1 MQNNTPQSKKDP
13 AKAPAVPS
21 SQDFLPL
28 KEFWQL
34 KARREGNPAFS
45 RDPREVALEEAA
57 KIVAEAR
64 EEAARLKKEA
74 YEKGFSD
81 GEKEGKAA
89 GQQQYENLLGRF
101 DGALQTLHD
110 QRREVLNK
118 YEEEVLS
125 LIKAMV
131 ERLVNHEVSVN
142 PRVIKACFLKAMEF
156 VVENSGVQVH
166 LHTEDFNR
174 IKEASLENP
183 ALLSGKGRVQLVD
196 DPNISQGGCLL
207 KTDFGEIDSTL
218 EKCREKLYEAV
229 DRAFLAAL
237 AEDHDQV
244 G

>member
-1 MQNNTPQSKKDP
+1 MPNNIPQPKP
-13 AKAPAVPS
+13 PPKAPAAPS

-28 KEFWQL
+28 TEFWQM
-34 KARREGNPAFS
+34 KARRDGNPQFC

-57 KIVAEAR
+57 KIIAEAG
-64 EEAARLKKEA
+64 EEAERLKKEA
-74 YEKGFSD
+74 QEKGFSD
-81 GEKEGKAA
+81 GEQEGKAE
-89 GQQQYENLLGRF
+89 GLKQYEDRLRRF
-101 DGALQTLHD
+101 DSILQALHE
-110 QRREVLNK
+110 QRREIGNK
-118 YEEEVLS
+118 YEEELLP

-142 PRVIKACFLKAMEF
+142 PRVISACFQKAMEF
-156 VVENSGVQVH
+156 VVENSEVQVH

-207 KTDFGEIDSTL
+207 KTDFGEVDSTL
-218 EKCREKLYEAV
+218 EKCRAKLYEGV
-229 DRAFLAAL
+229 DQAFLAAL
-237 AEDHDQV
+237 AEDRDQV